1 MAVKVTGSPG
11 LTPNNKPEMTRDD
24 VTGFPTGSQE
34 FIGNIADIRQNSD
47 MKTIAITIDEKTLKR
62 IDRLKTDANA
72 RFRSRSE
79 VIRQAALEFVARL
92 ERLTE
97 EDRERDIFRRN
108 RERLDRQSR
117 ELIKEQA
124 KP

>member
-1 MAVKVTGSPG
+1 
-11 LTPNNKPEMTRDD
+11 
-24 VTGFPTGSQE
+24 
-34 FIGNIADIRQNSD
+34 

-62 IDRLKTDANA
+62 IDRLKADANA
-72 RFRSRSE
+72 PFRSRSE
-79 VIRQAALEFVARL
+79 VIRQAAQEFVSRL

-97 EDRERDIFRRN
+97 EDREREIFRKARK
-108 RERLDRQSR
+108 RLDRQSL